1 MIKVIP
7 ILIGL
12 TIANTL
18 AAQDA
23 GTIHFGP
30 YSRYENNLY
39 KYQSNSNGTFSSVRG
54 SNGYSAGLELNA
66 IIQYLVKVDFRVG
79 FSEMNY
85 SPNYTNTNSEMLYN
99 NNVRAVQFAGNIHL
113 RLGGKPTFYPSVF
126 IGTQVNTVREAT
138 INGRVTNKKDI
149 WIATRSFG
157 TVGLAGNFL
166 MMKERLLVKPE
177 LGMRLKFIGKRG
189 WENSPNQVFIGV
201 SVGYRLKN

>member
-39 KYQSNSNGTFSSVRG
+39 KYQSNSNGTFSSVRA

-85 SPNYTNTNSEMLYN
+85 SPNYTNANSEMLYN

>member
-39 KYQSNSNGTFSSVRG
+39 KYQSNSNGTFSSVRA

-85 SPNYTNTNSEMLYN
+85 SPNYTNANSEMLYN

-126 IGTQVNTVREAT
+126 VGTQVNTVREAT
-138 INGRVTNKKDI
+138 INGSITNKKDI

>member
-1 MIKVIP
+1 MKIVIP
-7 ILIGL
+7 LLIGL
-12 TIANTL
+12 CIANTL

-23 GTIHFGP
+23 GTFHFGP

-39 KYQSNSNGTFSSVRG
+39 KYQSNSNGTFSSVRA

-85 SPNYTNTNSEMLYN
+85 SPNYTNANSEMLYN
-99 NNVRAVQFAGNIHL
+99 NNVRALQFAGNFHL

-126 IGTQVNTVREAT
+126 VGTQVNTVREAT
-138 INGRVTNKKDI
+138 INGSITNKKDI

-189 WENSPNQVFIGV
+189 WENSPNQVFLGV

>member
-1 MIKVIP
+1 MKK
-7 ILIGL
+7 
-12 TIANTL
+12 TTL
-18 AAQDA
+18 LLLFLCVYQLLRAQDA
-23 GTIHFGP
+23 GTIHFGT
-30 YSRYENNLY
+30 YGRYENNLY
-39 KYQSNSNGTFSSVRG
+39 KYQSSSNGTFSSVRA

-85 SPNYTNTNSEMLYN
+85 SPNYTNANSEMLYN